1 MKRLFSSLFILS
13 FIISPLQAYAQ
24 ESMGSLFTDVEKNH
38 TNYVAIKHLSE
49 SNILKG
55 YADGSFQPNK
65 LVNRAEALKIIL
77 SSSGVESP
85 TENLEEKFTDV
96 GADQWFAPF
105 IIRASE
111 LGIVNGN
118 PDGTFNP
125 GANVKRAAF
134 MKMLLETN
142 KFRKEKWEAQQ
153 IYTDVPQDAW
163 FNAYMNYAGKSG
175 LIVSST
181 DNKLFPDKELS
192 RAEVSE
198 IIYLMRIILN
208 GKQTPFLVKQAEAHM
223 AQIETY
229 ISTKQIVD
237 AKRSSEL
244 GYDLTQQALSNMP
257 DNNVVLGAAK
267 IAKAYDLLV
276 DAYIAGL
283 RKDSANAR
291 TLAEQTKVK
300 ATEAWEANNETQ
312 PIAKHI
318 KDRADEILGQL

>member
-1 MKRLFSSLFILS
+1 MKRILISLILLSLVLTPFQSHAEGNMEPLFS
-13 FIISPLQAYAQ
+13 
-24 ESMGSLFTDVEKNH
+24 DVGQGH
-38 TNYVAIKHLSE
+38 VNYVAIKNLSE

-55 YADGSFQPNK
+55 YEDGSFQPDK

-85 TENLEEKFTDV
+85 AENLTEKFSDV
-96 GADQWFAPF
+96 GVDQWFAPF
-105 IIRASE
+105 VMRAAD
-111 LGIVNGN
+111 LGIVKGN
-118 PDGTFNP
+118 PDGSFTP

-142 KFRKEKWEAQQ
+142 KFKKDKWEAQQ
-153 IYTDVPQDAW
+153 IYSDVPQDAW
-163 FNAYMNYAGKSG
+163 YNAYMNYAGKAG
-175 LIVSST
+175 LIVKSA
-181 DNKLFPDKELS
+181 DNSLYPDKELS

-198 IIYLMRIILN
+198 IIYLMKLILN
-208 GKQTPFLVKQAEAHM
+208 GKQTPFLVKQAEIHM
-223 AQIETY
+223 AQIEIY
-229 ISTKQIVD
+229 VSTKQISA

-283 RKDSANAR
+283 KKDTDNAR
-291 TLAEQTKVK
+291 TLAEQTKLK
-300 ATEAWEANNETQ
+300 ATEAWEINNETQ
-312 PIAKHI
+312 PIAKHL

>member
-1 MKRLFSSLFILS
+1 MKRLFLAITLASVFFIP
-13 FIISPLQAYAQ
+13 IPTQA
-24 ESMGSLFTDVEKNH
+24 EGNMDPLFTDVGKSH
-38 TNYVAIKHLSE
+38 INYVAIKNLSE
-49 SNILKG
+49 SGVLKG
-55 YADGSFQPNK
+55 YDDGTFQPDK

-77 SSSGVESP
+77 SSSGVDSP
-85 TENLEEKFTDV
+85 VENLTEKFSDV
-96 GADQWFAPF
+96 GIDQWFAPF
-105 IIRASE
+105 VIRAAD

-118 PDGTFNP
+118 PDGSFTP

-142 KFRKEKWEAQQ
+142 KFKKDKWEAQQ
-153 IYTDVPQDAW
+153 IYSDVPQDAW
-163 FNAYMNYAGKSG
+163 YNAYMNYAGKAG
-175 LIVSST
+175 LIVKSA
-181 DNKLFPDKELS
+181 DNSLYPDKELS

-198 IIYLMRIILN
+198 IIYLMKLILN
-208 GKQTPFLVKQAEAHM
+208 GKQTPFLVKQAEIHM
-223 AQIETY
+223 AQIEIY
-229 ISTKQIVD
+229 VSTKQISA

-283 RKDSANAR
+283 KKENDNAR
-291 TLAEQTKVK
+291 TLAEQTKLK
-300 ATEAWEANNETQ
+300 ATEAWEVNNETQ
-312 PIAKHI
+312 PIAKHL